1 MQKLYHL
8 LFHWCAQQIF
18 MDYIFYAKYY
28 SEYHREYRSKV
39 SIEYNSNKGRQT
51 VKKQLSAIYTV
62 STALL

>member
-1 MQKLYHL
+1 
-8 LFHWCAQQIF
+8 

-51 VKKQLSAIYTV
+51 VKKELSAIYIV